1 MFAYLVQ
8 RLSHLGLILLG
19 VTVMVFLML
28 RAIPGD
34 PAMIMAGEESTPEQV
49 EALRHQMGLDRSFAV
64 QYWIYLKNLLHGN
77 LGVSLRTDIPVSQDI
92 LPRLTATVELT
103 LVALAIAAFF
113 GITAGVISSIRQ
125 YSLYDY
131 LSMVLS
137 LAGVSMPIFW
147 LGLLLIYILS
157 VELPI
162 FPMMGRLSMGIEV
175 EPLTGALVVDALLRA
190 DVRVFA
196 DAMWHLFLPAFSLAT
211 IPMAI
216 VARMT
221 RSSMLEVL
229 NRDYVRTAWA
239 KGLPERVVI
248 LRHSLRNAIL
258 PVVTVLGLNL
268 GILLGGA
275 VIIETIFSWPGLGR
289 YVVNSLLARD
299 YPAVQGCVLVFAT
312 LMVVINLAVDLLY
325 VALDP
330 RIRLHE

>member
-8 RLSHLGLILLG
+8 RLSYLGLILLG

-92 LPRLTATVELT
+92 LPRLAATVELT
-103 LVALAIAAFF
+103 LVALVIASFF

-157 VELPI
+157 VKFPI
-162 FPMMGRLSMGIEV
+162 FPMMGRLSIGIEV
-175 EPLTGALVVDALLRA
+175 EPLTGVLVVDALLRG

-196 DAMWHLFLPAFSLAT
+196 DSMWHLFLPAFSLAT

-229 NRDYVRTAWA
+229 NRDYIRTAWA

-289 YVVNSLLARD
+289 YVVGSLLARD

-312 LMVVINLAVDLLY
+312 IMVVINLAVDLLY